1 MNIQNIDLFEMHE
14 PLTGS
19 FPFAALTAVLPD
31 ETVDFVRVSMGKYQL
46 TLKKF
51 Q

>member
-31 ETVDFVRVSMGKYQL
+31 DISSVKEPDEYQL

-51 Q
+51 R